1 MKSYVVWLAGKQA
14 TTWSMIAALCVADA
28 LRLYAAR
35 HGIPPVSCRAYR
47 QGFPCWV
54 TSSS

>member
-35 HGIPPVSCRAYR
+35 HGIPPVSCRAYPK
-47 QGFPCWV
+47 GFQ
-54 TSSS
+54 